1 MLDVSLGIDYADEAE
16 EVKDDQDISIK
27 CIHHIFDPPR
37 GDPSSQPVMDG
48 AYGHDM
54 MQDEEGRNELTEEGG
69 YGYVTGRFPVD
80 PAGDEDGDGGQQGD
94 NDHQYRE
101 MFNDT

>member
-1 MLDVSLGIDYADEAE
+1 MFDASLGIDHADEAE
-16 EVKDDQDISIK
+16 EEKDDQDISIQG
-27 CIHHIFDPPR
+27 IHHIFDPP
-37 GDPSSQPVMDG
+37 GGGPSSQPVMDG

-54 MQDEEGRNELTEEGG
+54 MQDEEGRNELTEDSSD
-69 YGYVTGRFPVD
+69 GYVTGCLSVD

-101 MFNDT
+101 MFNDA